1 MSAIITNNF
10 KIQNAINFTREV
22 SNNNYYIAIGKV
34 DDWAE
39 GFDLKPVNSTTTYR
53 SLWDNMIGG
62 KEIAT
67 NRISLVVP
75 KINWTEGIIYAMYD
89 DEDTDLYNK
98 NFYVITEDRNVYKCL
113 FNNND
118 NPSLIKPTG
127 TGTSTIEL
135 SDGYVWKYLYTVSLD
150 DLSRFDVDNY
160 IPITNDPVME
170 SPQDI
175 VMRSAIPGTIDTI
188 KVVHEGLGYI
198 NPVINISGDGEGA
211 IAQAVM
217 NGTSIEK
224 IKILSPGKNY
234 TYAEIRITSETEPS
248 SVAIVR
254 PIIAPN
260 KGHGSNIV
268 KELYATRVMISAD
281 LEYDENGKLPI
292 TNDFRIISVINNPTF
307 MNKGEDEPEGE
318 VEEDEEKVSNDTAFS
333 QLTKLTL
340 SAGASLLFKEDSI
353 ITGISSG
360 ATARVVSIDENNV
373 MSLINVRGKFRE
385 QESIQS
391 GDFQSIIEKI
401 EMPDLIRDSGDFV
414 YIDYRRPISRA
425 EDQKEKIRIILQF

>member
-34 DDWAE
+34 DDWEA
-39 GFDLKPVNSTTTYR
+39 GHTLTPVNSTTTYR

-62 KEIAT
+62 KEIST
-67 NRISLVVP
+67 NRVSLVVP
-75 KINWTEGIIYAMYD
+75 KINWTAGVIYSMYD

-98 NFYVITEDRNVYKCL
+98 NFYVINDDRNVYKCL

-118 NPSLIKPTG
+118 NPSLIKPSG

-160 IPITNDPVME
+160 IPITNDPIPE
-170 SPQDI
+170 SAQDI

-188 KVVHEGLGYI
+188 KVVNEGLGYV
-198 NPVINISGDGEGA
+198 NPVISISGDGEGA

-234 TYAEIRITSETEPS
+234 TYANITITSEGQPT
-248 SVAIVR
+248 SVAILR
-254 PIIAPN
+254 PIIAPG

-268 KELYATRVMISAD
+268 KELYATRVMISTD
-281 LEYDENGKLPI
+281 LEYDENGKLPV
-292 TNDFRIISVINNPTF
+292 TNDFRIISVINNPIF
-307 MNKGEDEPEGE
+307 NIKEDQD
-318 VEEDEEKVSNDTAFS
+318 DESLAERAFS

-340 SAGASLLFKEDSI
+340 NAGASSIFAEDNI
-353 ITGISSG
+353 ITGMSSG
-360 ATARVVSIDENNV
+360 ATARVVSVDENNV
-373 MSLINVRGKFRE
+373 MSVINVKGQFKE

-401 EMPDLIRDSGDFV
+401 ELPDLVRDSGDFV